1 MDIIKKDGRLED
13 FNIDKVEDAA
23 YKALVGV
30 NNPNAD
36 DIAEKI
42 AESVEDTLEAL
53 ELPRISF
60 DVVHNLVEFALMD
73 YDKSAAKHYICY
85 RKDRQNVRD
94 GYDSL
99 MSAIK
104 KISKETSKENANI
117 HMSPA
122 SKMYETGSEANKEYV
137 LNHVLPSHIAY
148 AHRRGLLH
156 QHDLNYYQWT
166 SIGAVG
172 Q

>member
-1 MDIIKKDGRLED
+1 MQIIKKDGRLED

-30 NNPNAD
+30 SNKHAD

-53 ELPRISF
+53 GLPRISF

-85 RKDRQNVRD
+85 RKERQNVRD

-99 MSAIK
+99 M
-104 KISKETSKENANI
+104 
-117 HMSPA
+117 A
-122 SKMYETGSEANKEYV
+122 S
-137 LNHVLPSHIAY
+137 LPSKANNFQVVKVEDS
-148 AHRRGLLH
+148 G
-156 QHDLNYYQWT
+156 HDMIEEQTQFVLDQMT
-166 SIGAVG
+166 AFFTH
-172 Q
+172 